1 MTPSRVEGTRSAD
14 FQAVFA
20 ADVREAL
27 QRTPRQLPSRYFYDE
42 LGSAL
47 FEAICRL
54 PWYRI
59 TRSETALLSAH
70 AREIL
75 APLARPVGLA
85 ELGCGSGEKLA
96 TFATSAA
103 EPFSLVQLIDISP
116 AALEMATYRLAAMGI
131 RSVRAHHG
139 TYEDGLAQAA
149 RQRYPD
155 GALLVLFLGSNIGN
169 FDPPVA
175 HEFLVRIRRELR
187 EGDALLLGSDL
198 IKPERDLLLAYNDP
212 LKVTAAFN
220 RNLLRRIN
228 DELGGNFDLD
238 GFAHQARW
246 NAPARRVEAHLVSRH
261 RQHVSIQEAS
271 LEIMLEQDE
280 PIWTESSHKY
290 ESAQVLDEGRAAGFT
305 GAEQWVDPD
314 ARFALTR
321 FSV

>member
-1 MTPSRVEGTRSAD
+1 MSTLHA
-14 FQAVFA
+14 AFA

-75 APLARPVGLA
+75 APLSRPVGLA

-96 TFATSAA
+96 SFATSAG

-116 AALEMATYRLAAMGI
+116 AALDMATYRLAAMGI
-131 RSVRAHHG
+131 RSVLAHHG
-139 TYEDGLAQAA
+139 TYEDGLAKAA
-149 RQRYPD
+149 RQRHPT
-155 GALLVLFLGSNIGN
+155 GSLLVLFLGSNIGN

-175 HEFLVRIRRELR
+175 HELLVRIRRELR

-198 IKPERDLLLAYNDP
+198 VKPERDLLLAYNDP

-238 GFAHQARW
+238 GFAHRATW
-246 NAPARRVEAHLVSRH
+246 KAPARRVEAHLVSLR
-261 RQHVSIQEAS
+261 RQRVSIREAG
-271 LEIMLEQDE
+271 LEITLEQDE

-290 ESAQVLDEGRAAGFT
+290 EPARVLDEGRAAGFT

>member
-1 MTPSRVEGTRSAD
+1 MTNPGAPASAD
-14 FQAVFA
+14 AMRDTFA
-20 ADVREAL
+20 REVGEWL

-59 TRSETALLSAH
+59 TRAETALLARH
-70 AREIL
+70 APDIL
-75 APLARPVGLA
+75 APLAGPVSLA

-96 TFATSAA
+96 VFAANAA
-103 EPFSLVQLIDISP
+103 DPVSLVQLIDISP
-116 AALEMATYRLAAMGI
+116 AALDMARYRLAAMGI
-131 RSVRAHHG
+131 HAVIAHHG
-139 TYEDGLAQAA
+139 TYEDGLARAVG
-149 RQRYPD
+149 QRPVK

-175 HEFLVRIRRELR
+175 RELLVRIRRELR
-187 EGDALLLGSDL
+187 AGDALLLGSDL
-198 IKPERDLLLAYNDP
+198 VKPEPDLLLAYSDP
-212 LKVTAAFN
+212 LGVTAAFN

-238 GFAHQARW
+238 GFSHRAVW
-246 NAPARRVEAHLVSRH
+246 NAPERRVDAHLVSAV
-261 RQHVSIQEAS
+261 RQHVRIERSAFEVTF
-271 LEIMLEQDE
+271 E
-280 PIWTESSHKY
+280 PGEWIWTESSHKY
-290 ESAQVLDEGRAAGFT
+290 EASQVLEEGLAAGFSR
-305 GAEQWVDPD
+305 GEQWIDEE